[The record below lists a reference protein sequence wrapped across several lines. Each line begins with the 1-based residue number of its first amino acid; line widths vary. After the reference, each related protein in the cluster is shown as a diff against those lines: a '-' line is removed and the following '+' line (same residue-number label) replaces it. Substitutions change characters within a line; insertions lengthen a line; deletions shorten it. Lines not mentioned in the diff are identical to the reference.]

1 MIIAAFKPDG
11 FWVKGHAEYAEIG
24 SDIVCA
30 AVSSLVTHTV
40 RLMAQQ
46 GYQYELTEDV
56 TGLAAVKVLVTPFG
70 ALNVMSALMDSLND
84 IAAQY
89 PENIEVHDFTRKEE
103 DNE

>member
-11 FWVKGHAEYAEIG
+11 FWVKGHADYADHG

-40 RLMAQQ
+40 RLMAAQD
-46 GYQYELTEDV
+46 YRYELSEDAD
-56 TGLAAVKVLVTPFG
+56 GLAAVKVIVRPFG
-70 ALNVMSALMDSLND
+70 ATDVEGALMDSLND

-89 PENIEVHDFTRKEE
+89 PNNIEVHDFTGKEDHYE
-103 DNE
+103 

>member
-1 MIIAAFKPDG
+1 MIIAAFKNDG
-11 FWVKGHAEYAEIG
+11 FWVKGHADYADHG

-40 RLMAQQ
+40 RLMALQD
-46 GYQYELTEDV
+46 YRYELSEDAD
-56 TGLAAVKVLVTPFG
+56 GLAAVKVLVTPLG
-70 ALNVMSALMDSLND
+70 ALDVAKALMDSLND